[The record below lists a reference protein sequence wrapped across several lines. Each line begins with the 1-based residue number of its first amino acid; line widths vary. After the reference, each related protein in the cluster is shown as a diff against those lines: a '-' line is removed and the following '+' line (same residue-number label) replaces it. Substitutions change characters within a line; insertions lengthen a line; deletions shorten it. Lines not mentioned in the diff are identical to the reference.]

1 MSIVYTGK
9 LDEKVNR
16 RVSTV
21 GRASTVGTVGLDKN
35 SIGRVSTVGRA
46 STVGTIGLDKKT
58 AVNEKGGDRSG

>member
-21 GRASTVGTVGLDKN
+21 GRASTVGT
-35 SIGRVSTVGRA
+35 
-46 STVGTIGLDKKT
+46 IGLDKKA